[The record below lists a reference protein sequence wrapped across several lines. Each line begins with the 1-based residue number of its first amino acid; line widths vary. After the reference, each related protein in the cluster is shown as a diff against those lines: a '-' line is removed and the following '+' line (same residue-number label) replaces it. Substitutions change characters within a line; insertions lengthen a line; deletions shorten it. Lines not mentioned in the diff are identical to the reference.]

1 MIHRPNGRGAGG
13 PSGLAPST
21 SYGSRL
27 AGQRGSN
34 IVKVNGT
41 NMITS
46 PEGMSPMPVQ
56 ASGPYYKGHTSSV
69 ASGNE
74 PNNIHQGG
82 LPKGRVKLQGGSGTT
97 PYSVEK

>member
-13 PSGLAPST
+13 PSGLSPST

-34 IVKVNGT
+34 IVKVNGN

-56 ASGPYYKGHTSSV
+56 ETNMYVQDTPKVAPKVCSTS
-69 ASGNE
+69 
-74 PNNIHQGG
+74 ILKGG
-82 LPKGRVKLQGGSGTT
+82 LPKGRVKLQGGPGTT